1 MGPEAEEGH
10 PSEAVEV
17 FLLLGHPGNLHP
29 FNIYYDCWFKLL
41 SLIFNAVRTF
51 LLIDLGE

>member
-10 PSEAVEV
+10 PSEAVEG

-29 FNIYYDCWFKLL
+29 FNIYYFPFFFFSFKG
-41 SLIFNAVRTF
+41 VE
-51 LLIDLGE
+51 D